1 MTARWRPP
9 PQPDR
14 RSVVRSRGLDLAL
27 AEWGDV
33 GSAKVVLV
41 GAHGFL
47 DCGEFFAPLA
57 GALRSAPVALAALS
71 FAGHGRSARADSY
84 GWFDHT
90 ADLLAAAR
98 AVAARATRR
107 DSLGLIGHSFGGVQ
121 VLQALALE
129 PEVADFAVNLDAM
142 AAPSPLEGGGMSTA
156 LAYLA
161 AAGEDLRP
169 LPFYPDLADI
179 VARRARSNPR
189 LPPRLLR
196 WLAPHLAS
204 RSRGRYRWRVDPALV
219 GWVRPW
225 DLSGSPAADPLAL
238 AAALPHPVLAV
249 TGAAPDHPQIR
260 GPYPGDEAIAALNR
274 VTHVRLPDAGHYV
287 HLECPAAVAAAVTEH
302 AEGAA

>member
-1 MTARWRPP
+1 M
-9 PQPDR
+9 
-14 RSVVRSRGLDLAL
+14 VRSRGLDLTL

-33 GSAKVVLV
+33 GSARVVLV

-57 GALRSAPVALAALS
+57 AAFAAASAPVALAALS
-71 FAGHGRSARADSY
+71 FAGHGRSARADAY

-98 AVAARATRR
+98 AVAERAAGRA
-107 DSLGLIGHSFGGVQ
+107 SLGLIGHSFGGVQ
-121 VLQALALE
+121 VLQALTLE
-129 PEVADFAVNLDAM
+129 PDAADFAVNLDAM
-142 AAPSPLEGGGMSTA
+142 AAPSPLEGGGMTTA

-169 LPFYPDLADI
+169 LPSYARLHDI

-189 LPPRLLR
+189 LAPRLLR

-204 RSRGRYRWRVDPALV
+204 RSGGRYWWRVDPALV

-260 GPYPGDEAIAALNR
+260 GPYPGDEAIAGLGR
-274 VTHVRLPDAGHYV
+274 LTHVRLSGAGHYV
-287 HLECPAAVAAAVTEH
+287 HLECPDQVAAAVTAH
-302 AEGAA
+302 AGLVVREVAR